1 MTTFYSTKVHRK
13 VAIPENKVCGYT
25 MTSHAN
31 KRGRI
36 SGVRAGKDN
45 GVVPQRLSR
54 FATKHDADERFACAG
69 NTNWRNDEIEFH
81 QSRGGR
87 AFNIARPGFRAGAS
101 IVGIRAEKLK
111 KNIRNGLGNRDITR
125 PNFTASKILPRQH
138 TDFDKLQAMDIANQG
153 EKVRL
158 ADETLEALL
167 TVNIPDATDLKWL
180 NEKAR
185 LTAQFVVAGMNP
197 VQIARELAV
206 NKPLGREQRT
216 TKGKRNIGEASLS
229 MGQKLDE
236 LQQEVKDGRA
246 ESRLAQAAMA
256 GHIANILADTQRID
270 QLTQLQLRGLGAM
283 LARLDLPRTPKQM
296 GLEARFVD
304 IEFYNGNAGIVNLYF
319 FSALRHDPLFVEDST
334 PGHLNYLTPI
344 KNFAASDNGLPS
356 VRITTMV
363 SAMGRA
369 GRDRRYLDLR
379 SRGILS
385 RAQMRNTVRAMP
397 DDFDNPDVSIE
408 PEHR

>member
-1 MTTFYSTKVHRK
+1 MTTFYSSKLHKK

-25 MTSHAN
+25 MTSQDN

-101 IVGIRAEKLK
+101 VVDGGAEKLK

-125 PNFTASKILPRQH
+125 PNFTASKILSRQH

-153 EKVRL
+153 VSVRL
-158 ADETLEALL
+158 SDETLEALL

-185 LTAQFVVAGMNP
+185 LTAQFVAAGMNP

-229 MGQKLDE
+229 MSQKLDE

-246 ESRLAQAAMA
+246 ESRVQQAQLIGQFALV
-256 GHIANILADTQRID
+256 LADTNAIAG
-270 QLTQLQLRGLGAM
+270 LTQLQLTNLGNA
-283 LARLDLPRTPKQM
+283 LARVGVPTTHKRL
-296 GLEARFVD
+296 GLIPRFVD
-304 IEFYNGNAGIVNLYF
+304 NDYYLANAGLINLLL
-319 FSALRHDPLFVEDST
+319 FSKVRETPNTVDYNYDRMVRNYPADP
-334 PGHLNYLTPI
+334 
-344 KNFAASDNGLPS
+344 ANGLPAIKLS
-356 VRITTMV
+356 SMV
-363 SAMGRA
+363 SMIRRA
-369 GRDRRYLDLR
+369 AGPNRRYIDLQR
-379 SRGILS
+379 GGIISRGEL
-385 RAQMRNTVRAMP
+385 RAAAGALGGFGGVNFAVQPAYQ
-397 DDFDNPDVSIE
+397 
-408 PEHR
+408 